1 VSKKKTVSWA
11 DIENRLKDGIQNRP
25 GETEAFKKAILSH
38 LDNLQAEEDKK
49 VIPFSQTREKQM
61 ELSDL
66 ELFEKNP
73 DNFFGKDKD
82 GNEYGI
88 FSDGDIKPV
97 KKGTIEPNW
106 YHASIEEVKQY
117 IEIQK
122 KLELEMSKKKQNG
135 SPKKIKK
142 KPEILPP
149 DISGFTTYFERISH
163 GLVLTDIMFTETRII
178 ITDSTDYFDS
188 DSERDEYYIIEPD
201 SYLELIKKLEN
212 EYKPF
217 SVKNLSPETR
227 TYYNFFKNETLKK
240 IFLLTLS
247 IIGYDKNIKDET
259 EKYMRGDELIKL
271 LCGDKIKFKKEYY
284 SKGP

>member
-11 DIENRLKDGIQNRP
+11 DIENRLKDGIQNGP

-49 VIPFSQTREKQM
+49 VIPFSQKREKQM

-66 ELFEKNP
+66 ELFERTP
-73 DNFFGKDKD
+73 DSYYGKDKD

-88 FSDGDIKPV
+88 GPSGKLTPV
-97 KKGTIEPNW
+97 EKGSIWPNW

-122 KLELEMSKKKQNG
+122 KLELERSQKKQKS
-135 SPKKIKK
+135 SPKKNKK

-163 GLVLTDIMFTETRII
+163 GLVLTNIMFTETRII

-201 SYLELIKKLEN
+201 SYLELIKKLEK
-212 EYKPF
+212 EYKPIP
-217 SVKNLSPETR
+217 VKNLSPETR

-247 IIGYDKNIKDET
+247 IIGYDRNIKDET
-259 EKYMRGDELIKL
+259 EKYMRGDEIIKL
-271 LCGDKIKFKKEYY
+271 LCGDKIKFKQEYY
-284 SKGP
+284 SKGL